1 MLYETLS
8 SAAATQLQMNLLWVL
23 TLRLEWNRL
32 KHPHNKLSERA
43 LILTVLGE
51 VELTVST
58 LISNDVD
65 LHVRWWGHCQSSTCT
80 RAHLSDW
87 QRRMQFKLTTYDSN
101 PKASSSEKLTLSQ
114 SKTSKVG
121 QMSFSKDFCLLFNIS
136 NSGSQEIHIKLM
148 EQPTHPSQSELFHVM
163 RGSVVRRTLRCWN
176 TVLLLAQ
183 SLMSAVLVDWH
194 WWTISRWQ
202 AFIPCKQSFR
212 NSTLLV
218 LSLHKYHEKLPR
230 LHTLNDWSGW
240 GMVMLLE

>member
-1 MLYETLS
+1 MFVNS
-8 SAAATQLQMNLLWVL
+8 DS
-23 TLRLEWNRL
+23 EWDRL

-43 LILTVLGE
+43 LILTILGE
-51 VELTVST
+51 VELTLST

-101 PKASSSEKLTLSQ
+101 PKAFRSEKLVIVTKQNIQ
-114 SKTSKVG
+114 SRANE
-121 QMSFSKDFCLLFNIS
+121 DFYLLFNIS

-163 RGSVVRRTLRCWN
+163 RGSVVCRTLSCWS

-194 WWTISRWQ
+194 WWMISRWQ
-202 AFIPCKQSFR
+202 PFIPWKH
-212 NSTLLV
+212 L
-218 LSLHKYHEKLPR
+218 
-230 LHTLNDWSGW
+230 
-240 GMVMLLE
+240 